1 MIIKGL
7 SYLTDPNKQ
16 FVTKGGAPNVG
27 GFVRVY
33 LANTDDPAKTYCD
46 FNGTMNPQ
54 EICLDNNG
62 RAVII
67 ADVSKAYRIEVRDKN
82 GGLLWT
88 VSPAYC
94 IDSGIVEY
102 AEDSD
107 YLIAKASAIEGD
119 DSVPTKTFKYTE
131 MSKVGDGAFVDANN
145 DIRLKKGVYH
155 VSIVV
160 NINVNPT
167 EESRPWI
174 EEVTLNLP
182 TGYGYVSTL
191 LDRSI
196 RIPHS
201 SSSPLVASFDYVV
214 ETDNTLF
221 SIHLAGLGDNCYA
234 TLKPISIH
242 KIAEVE

>member
-1 MIIKGL
+1 M

-16 FVTKGGAPNVG
+16 FSLRNGSPNVAG
-27 GFVRVY
+27 IVKVF
-33 LANTDDPAKTYCD
+33 LAGTDDPAPTYCD
-46 FNGTMNPQ
+46 FNGTRNPQ
-54 EICLDNNG
+54 NILLDNNG

-67 ADVSKAYRIEVRDKN
+67 ADASKVYRIEVCNRF

-88 VSPAYC
+88 VEPAYC
-94 IDSGIVEY
+94 IGGEGGETPV
-102 AEDSD
+102 AVGSD
-107 YLIAKASAIEGD
+107 YLIAKASAVEGD
-119 DSVPTKTFKYTE
+119 DDEPTLRFKYTE
-131 MSKVGDGAFVDANN
+131 MSKFGDGVFVDANN

-155 VSIVV
+155 VSIDV

-167 EESRPWI
+167 VESRPWI

-182 TGYGYVSTL
+182 SGYGGVATL

-196 RIPHS
+196 RIPHV
-201 SSSPLVASFDYVV
+201 SSSPLVASFDYKV
-214 ETDNTLF
+214 EVDNTLF
-221 SIHLAGLGDNCYA
+221 DIHLAGLGNNCYA

>member
-107 YLIAKASAIEGD
+107 YLIAKASTVEGD

-182 TGYGYVSTL
+182 TGYGYVATL

-196 RIPHS
+196 RIPYS

-221 SIHLAGLGDNCYA
+221 SINLAALGDNCYA